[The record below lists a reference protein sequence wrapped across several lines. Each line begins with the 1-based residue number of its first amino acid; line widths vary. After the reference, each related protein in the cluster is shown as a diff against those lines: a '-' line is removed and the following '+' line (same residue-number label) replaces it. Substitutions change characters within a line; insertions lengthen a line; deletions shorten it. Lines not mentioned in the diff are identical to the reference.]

1 MDTGIFIFCIVA
13 IPAAA
18 WFTLLFLAWIAE
30 LCKGK
35 PGDVV
40 LVRMDTHF
48 PAPMEK
54 K

>member
-18 WFTLLFLAWIAE
+18 WFTLLFIAWIAE

-35 PGDVV
+35 PGNIV
-40 LVRMDTHF
+40 LVRTDGSF
-48 PAPMEK
+48 FEPMEK